1 MGLRNK
7 NKYNYTTHF
16 LTQVSKRYP
25 KYKREELIQ
34 YLEELKDTVV
44 FCGISKH
51 PTTRNDIHIYRNER
65 DTLLVDPKKLKLI
78 TMFPYSLVKQLDDKE
93 VDVEEE
99 VRREL
104 EVDDLTNVEVW
115 NSVTEDDVNKE
126 DFNTVVDKEKLGI
139 LEARVYDNL
148 IPKTIQERIF
158 DELLEIARE
167 RLQEQ
172 SMSIVLDNVDFIKN
186 KKESL
191 NDFDYLEKTV
201 KELLEQYEC
210 TVARLKEELELYSN
224 ILEHSKINS
233 KLLRKELISK
243 QYE

>member
-1 MGLRNK
+1 M
-7 NKYNYTTHF
+7 
-16 LTQVSKRYP
+16 
-25 KYKREELIQ
+25 
-34 YLEELKDTVV
+34 
-44 FCGISKH
+44 
-51 PTTRNDIHIYRNER
+51 HIYRNER
-65 DTLLVDPKKLKLI
+65 GTLLVDPKKLKLI

-93 VDVEEE
+93 VD
-99 VRREL
+99 
-104 EVDDLTNVEVW
+104 DLTNVEVW
-115 NSVTEDDVNKE
+115 NSITEDDVNKE

-191 NDFDYLEKTV
+191 NDFYYLEKTV